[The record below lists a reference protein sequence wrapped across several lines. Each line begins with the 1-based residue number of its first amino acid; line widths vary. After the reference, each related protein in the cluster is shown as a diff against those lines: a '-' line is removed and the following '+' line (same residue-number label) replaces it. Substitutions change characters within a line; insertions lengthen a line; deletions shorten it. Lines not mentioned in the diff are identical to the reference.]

1 MAYLTIKEAKKPSRK
16 VDFTGRA
23 VIGRMNDCEV
33 VIKDG
38 HSSRRHV
45 VIYRCGSDYF
55 LHDLNTRNGTLVN
68 GERITT
74 RRLHFDDDILIGLTR
89 VKLRDDGSGISAK
102 VIAGMD
108 VFEKL
113 GEGRL
118 SRTFRARQKRLGRD
132 IALKLYRVE
141 QREDVDAWF
150 NSVAKTAQVHPNIAG
165 IYDIGIEGDDKY
177 VAMEFVRGVSL
188 EKRLR
193 SEQRLSPAECVSM
206 LSQAAEALAHAHNNG
221 VVHGNLRPNKILI
234 QPDGVVK
241 LVDFGMAPPKVSVA
255 GNNSDLK
262 ADPAYLSPEQ
272 CQGAMP
278 GPSSD
283 IYALGAIMYRVVTG
297 HPLFQGTD
305 AHDIIQQQM
314 FQSPVPARDIVPNL
328 PDAVVSL
335 LDRMLAKSP
344 SERFASGAELVDGV
358 APLVGH
364 SSSPGLPAEPLRQAL
379 SPPIHQ
385 QNRRSAPHSRPA
397 SSQPGNPAVAL
408 IVGFLLIVMLYSL
421 FLGGREL
428 GRQAVWFK
436 QHLIELMESDSN
448 E

>member
-16 VDFTGRA
+16 VDFTGRVA
-23 VIGRMNDCEV
+23 IGRMNDCEV

-38 HSSRRHV
+38 HSSRRHA
-45 VIYRCGSDYF
+45 VIYRCCGDYF
-55 LHDLNTRNGTLVN
+55 VRDLNTRNGTLVN

-89 VKLRDDGSGISAK
+89 VKLREGGSGISAQ

-141 QREDVDAWF
+141 PREDVEAWF
-150 NSVAKTAQVHPNIAG
+150 KSVAKAALDHPNIAG
-165 IYDIGIEGDDKY
+165 IYEIGVEGDDKY

-188 EKRLR
+188 DERLK
-193 SEQRLSPAECVSM
+193 SEQRLAPTECVSM
-206 LSQAAEALAHAHNNG
+206 LSHMAQALAHAHNNG
-221 VVHGNLRPNKILI
+221 VVHGNLRPSKIFI
-234 QPDGVVK
+234 QPDAVVK
-241 LVDFGMAPPKVSVA
+241 LVDFGMPSPKVSTS
-255 GNNSDLK
+255 GDNSDLK
-262 ADPAYLSPEQ
+262 ADSAYLSPEQ
-272 CQGAMP
+272 CQGELP
-278 GPSSD
+278 GSSSD
-283 IYALGAIMYRVVTG
+283 IYSLGAIMYRVVTG

-314 FQSPVPARDIVPNL
+314 LQSPVPAREIVPDL
-328 PDAVVSL
+328 PDSVVSL

-344 SERFASGAELVDGV
+344 SERVASGAERVDAL

-364 SSSPGLPAEPLRQAL
+364 STSPGLPAEPVGQAL
-379 SPPIHQ
+379 GPPIHQ
-385 QNRRSAPHSRPA
+385 QTGKSASHSRSA

-436 QHLIELMESDSN
+436 QHLIELMQSYSN